1 MDHRIRGPTAP
12 IRLRRT
18 CERNRLERQCLIHA
32 YECLVTLATPAQ
44 QDHVSGNR
52 VVPEEESSGAHAQ
65 AREACGV
72 GQG

>member
-18 CERNRLERQCLIHA
+18 CELNRLERQFLICA
-32 YECLVTLATPAQ
+32 YECLVTLASPAAPEYAM
-44 QDHVSGNR
+44 GC
-52 VVPEEESSGAHAQ
+52 PAATEEEPSGAHSQ